1 MKKLKKHKWIAA
13 MLSMS
18 LVLNAALQPSLA
30 FIVTQSI
37 PALNVFKP
45 YKTVEGDLVISK
57 TVEHPFGGEYVI
69 PENIE
74 FDFEIALGDF
84 YAGYTLETSQGET
97 TADENGVIT
106 LAVKPDEPVGIEGID
121 DGVQVTVTELQT
133 ENDGFEISGEVSQTA
148 VISSEEQTVLEFV
161 NVYTPEPVKA
171 DSIDAEGDKTL
182 EGRQW
187 QEGDSFSF
195 FLEKKSS
202 EDEWQTLGTVDVV
215 YDEENTEFNHITF
228 NDILHELVFD
238 TVGEYSFRIT
248 EENGGLEN
256 IFYDESEN
264 LFNVTVTDEDM
275 DGFLEISNVTTDGS
289 VAIAH
294 YEETDG
300 YYIGFSFVNL
310 YEETI
315 TTTTTTTTTTEISTT
330 TTTETTTTTSDT
342 TTSTSTST
350 SASTLTS
357 TSTSTTTTTTS
368 TTETTTT
375 TTTTTTDTVIVDI
388 YVKEGDIEVKEG
400 YYFSHDYREFNK
412 GQITVLKMTYLWSDG
427 SETTEEIDTTA
438 EDSPVNFNGQTPDLA
453 YYEENTSFKYEGIQA
468 YYRVSDEENIALKY
482 EDGTPVT
489 VTAYIGV
496 KGDADLN
503 NVVDPVD
510 ATRVLVY
517 YSYHSMGM
525 ITQLCVNPNIPEI
538 TPELENLAA
547 LLADTDTDE
556 YSPDNWKLTKEDR
569 ILDPVDSTYIL
580 RYYSYHSMLPAYH
593 GKDAWKIW
601 LKVVFERT
609 TILGGETAEIPE

>member
-1 MKKLKKHKWIAA
+1 

-57 TVEHPFGGEYVI
+57 TVEHPFGGEYVV

-84 YAGYTLETSQGET
+84 YAGYTLETSQGEA

-133 ENDGFEISGEVSQTA
+133 ENDGFEISGEASQTA

-161 NVYTPEPVKA
+161 NVYTPAPVSPENVDVSGIKQL
-171 DSIDAEGDKTL
+171 S
-182 EGRQW
+182 GRPW
-187 QEGDSFSF
+187 QEGDTFT
-195 FLEKKSS
+195 FLLKNQGEN
-202 EDEWQTLGTVDVV
+202 DEWVSMGAAEVTYSPDTDGFDCFDFSELIHGL
-215 YDEENTEFNHITF
+215 EFARAG
-228 NDILHELVFD
+228 D
-238 TVGEYSFRIT
+238 YSFRVT
-248 EENGGLEN
+248 ELSGELEN
-256 IFYDESEN
+256 IVYDT
-264 LFNVTVTDEDM
+264 TVNGFVISVGDDDM
-275 DGFLEISNVTTDGS
+275 DGKLEIQDVTAEQNAVVSKDEESGIYS
-289 VAIAH
+289 VDITFTNT
-294 YEETDG
+294 YQET
-300 YYIGFSFVNL
+300 S
-310 YEETI
+310 
-315 TTTTTTTTTTEISTT
+315 TTTTTTTTTTETS

-342 TTSTSTST
+342 TTSISTS
-350 SASTLTS
+350 S
-357 TSTSTTTTTTS
+357 STSTTTTTTTS
-368 TTETTTT
+368 TTSATETTTT
-375 TTTTTTDTVIVDI
+375 TTTTTDAVIVDI
-388 YVKEGDIEVKEG
+388 YVKDGDIEVQEG

-438 EDSPVNFNGQTPDLA
+438 EDSPVNFYGQTPDLA

-468 YYRVSDEENIALKY
+468 YYRLSDDENIALKY

-556 YSPDNWKLTKEDR
+556 YSPDNWKLTKEER
-569 ILDPVDSTYIL
+569 LLDPVDSTYIL

-593 GKDAWKIW
+593 GRDAWKIW